1 MDISLNA
8 NRVVITGN
16 IKSIQDYKTIKE
28 TLERVVENEK
38 RVVVEIV
45 DSISMTSS
53 VIGYLNKLV
62 QKDGI
67 ILELH
72 VGSSTLIDLLK
83 DLNLMEL
90 LRVRAL

>member
-67 ILELH
+67 TLELH